1 MRTMNYTK
9 SFENMRKADFI
20 KLWNTDFVFRNFA
33 KNKGINVIQNNV
45 IFFNADGSV
54 KAIAGAYIK

>member
-9 SFENMRKADFI
+9 SFASMRKADFI

-33 KNKGINVIQNNV
+33 KTKGISVIQNNV

-54 KAIAGAYIK
+54 KSIAGTYIK

>member
-1 MRTMNYTK
+1 MRTINYTK
-9 SFENMRKADFI
+9 GFETMRKADFI
-20 KLWNTDFVFRNFA
+20 KLWNTDFIFRNLA